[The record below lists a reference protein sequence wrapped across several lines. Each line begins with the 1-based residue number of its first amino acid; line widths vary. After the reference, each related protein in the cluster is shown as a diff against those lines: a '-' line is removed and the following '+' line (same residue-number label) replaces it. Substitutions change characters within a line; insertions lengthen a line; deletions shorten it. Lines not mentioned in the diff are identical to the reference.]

1 MLTHIHG
8 LRFRFSGCSSAL
20 AAVAMPAMV
29 ARPGPVRQSGTPV
42 SPRGARI
49 TGRASVPPGRRRDLG
64 ACAGLLHENDPDR
77 CVVVLPGMQ
86 YSTQAP
92 LLWFAREVAAA
103 RGWSALEVLD
113 ALPDGAEPFGWARDR
128 ARRALDRVAED
139 AGEVVVVGK
148 SLASGAAGI
157 VADRG
162 LPAVWLTPLLNERR
176 LADHLSRAPR
186 PALLVGGSADEAWA
200 PDALADSGLL
210 QVVQLD
216 GLDHSLQRPGDP
228 RASLDALRAVA
239 ERIDRFLGELA

>member
-1 MLTHIHG
+1 
-8 LRFRFSGCSSAL
+8 
-20 AAVAMPAMV
+20 V
-29 ARPGPVRQSGTPV
+29 VRRV
-42 SPRGARI
+42 
-49 TGRASVPPGRRRDLG
+49 DLG
-64 ACAGLLHENDPDR
+64 PCAGLLHENDPER

-113 ALPDGAEPFGWARDR
+113 SLPEGAEPFGWARDR
-128 ARRALDRVAED
+128 ARRALDRAADEASEVA
-139 AGEVVVVGK
+139 VIGK
-148 SLASGAAGI
+148 SLASGAAGL

-176 LADHLSRAPR
+176 VADDLSRAAR
-186 PALLVGGSADEAWA
+186 PALLIGGSADEAWT

-216 GLDHSLQRPGDP
+216 GLDHSLQRAGNPG
-228 RASLDALRAVA
+228 ASLEALRAVA
-239 ERIDRFLGELA
+239 ARVDRFLGELA

>member
-1 MLTHIHG
+1 
-8 LRFRFSGCSSAL
+8 
-20 AAVAMPAMV
+20 
-29 ARPGPVRQSGTPV
+29 
-42 SPRGARI
+42 
-49 TGRASVPPGRRRDLG
+49 
-64 ACAGLLHENDPDR
+64 
-77 CVVVLPGMQ
+77 MQ

-113 ALPDGAEPFGWARDR
+113 SLPDGAEPFGWARDR
-128 ARRALDRVAED
+128 ARRALDRAAED

-176 LADHLSRAPR
+176 VADDLSRAPR
-186 PALLVGGSADEAWA
+186 PALLVGGSADEAWT

-210 QVVQLD
+210 QIVQLD
-216 GLDHSLQRPGDP
+216 GLDHSLQRPGNP
-228 RASLDALRAVA
+228 RASIDALRAVA
-239 ERIDRFLGELA
+239 ERVDRFLDELE

>member
-1 MLTHIHG
+1 MNTG
-8 LRFRFSGCSSAL
+8 GTPTASAIASVSVL
-20 AAVAMPAMV
+20 VEARHPATV
-29 ARPGPVRQSGTPV
+29 PPVRRV
-42 SPRGARI
+42 
-49 TGRASVPPGRRRDLG
+49 DLG
-64 ACAGLLHENDPDR
+64 PCAGLLHENDLDR

-113 ALPDGAEPFGWARDR
+113 SLPEGAESFGWARDR

-139 AGEVVVVGK
+139 ASEVVVVGK
-148 SLASGAAGI
+148 SLASAAAGL

-176 LADHLSRAPR
+176 VADDLSRAPR

-210 QVVQLD
+210 RIVQLD

-228 RASLDALRAVA
+228 SASLDALRAVA
-239 ERIDRFLGELA
+239 ERVDRFLGELR